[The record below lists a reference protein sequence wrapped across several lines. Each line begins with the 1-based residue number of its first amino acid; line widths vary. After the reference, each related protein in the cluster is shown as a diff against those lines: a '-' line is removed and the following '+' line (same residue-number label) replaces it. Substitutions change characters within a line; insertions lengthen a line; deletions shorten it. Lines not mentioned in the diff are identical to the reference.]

1 MGVVAVI
8 SLPNSDSNEVR
19 LKRDRPK
26 RGCVWVAYRG
36 RMTTDRRLDAAIQK
50 ASPAGGG
57 DTATAF
63 AEMAAVIRD
72 LLDDVETLK
81 TDVENL
87 KRSQ

>member
-1 MGVVAVI
+1 
-8 SLPNSDSNEVR
+8 
-19 LKRDRPK
+19 
-26 RGCVWVAYRG
+26 
-36 RMTTDRRLDAAIQK
+36 MTTDRRLDAAIQK

-81 TDVENL
+81 TEVENL
-87 KRSQ
+87 KRGQQ